1 MEGRESRA
9 RGAGSHDAAR
19 AAQSAVKGRQERR
32 AEPPR
37 HPAIPCLHPEE
48 VSAPAPPRCRS
59 AGHGSRDVATTRASV
74 GESGPHG
81 PRCHA
86 AGKRQAGRPAGRS
99 GAGVM
104 LREPSQS
111 RRTNSARFHPRELL
125 KTGKFVE
132 AERNGGFQGRGTGVP
147 TSRRGVSGETCCSPR
162 CRQATWHSA
171 LHPRKFVQRVDPC

>member
-19 AAQSAVKGRQERR
+19 AAQSTVKGRQERR

-48 VSAPAPPRCRS
+48 VSAHPPYPTPLPLRQSRQPGRGDHPGVCRGERS
-59 AGHGSRDVATTRASV
+59 AWTTM
-74 GESGPHG
+74 
-81 PRCHA
+81 PR
-86 AGKRQAGRPAGRS
+86 GREEAGRPAGRS
-99 GAGVM
+99 AAGDLDGVM

-125 KTGKFVE
+125 KTGKFIE
-132 AERNGGFQGRGTGVP
+132 AERNGGFQGLGSGDRG
-147 TSRRGVSGETCCSPR
+147 SNQ
-162 CRQATWHSA
+162 QAW
-171 LHPRKFVQRVDPC
+171 RFG